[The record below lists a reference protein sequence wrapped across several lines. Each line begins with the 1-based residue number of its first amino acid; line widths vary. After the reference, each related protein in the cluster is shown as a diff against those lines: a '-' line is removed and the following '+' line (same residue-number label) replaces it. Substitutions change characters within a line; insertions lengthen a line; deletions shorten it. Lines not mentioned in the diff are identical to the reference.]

1 MRFRCWKR
9 ELVWPLFILCLI
21 RQAVNEWSA
30 SIMDAEKKSY
40 IPSNIDSLA
49 FLDVIAP
56 PTATAGTE
64 TSLRCERYDF
74 QAPGIRNKEGLA
86 LFF

>member
-1 MRFRCWKR
+1 MGFRCWKR

-30 SIMDAEKKSY
+30 SIMDGEKKILYS
-40 IPSNIDSLA
+40 INIDSPV
-49 FLDVIAP
+49 FLDVIVP
-56 PTATAGTE
+56 PTATAGAE
-64 TSLRCERYDF
+64 ISLRCERYDF
-74 QAPGIRNKEGLA
+74 QAPGIRNKEDLT